1 MNLRM
6 GELEKNQRL
15 LKRRAKKIEDRLTS
29 IESKGNEDVDRQW
42 NDFDYGRDQG
52 KDKEMGEED
61 EENSEKGEKK
71 EEQELEKDKENSEKG
86 EEEEEQ
92 EPEKDKENSESAEKY
107 EEFVE
112 ESDEEDS
119 LTNICEKARI
129 QAEEFW
135 RKLDDES
142 DDEKEVEKEAEK
154 REKTPTPPE
163 KGAEKKPEETP
174 TPLRGRTKAAA
185 ARRQSHTPPD
195 NWIKPPAVEAP
206 EKSKEIAVVENSSE
220 DAEKMVEEQ
229 KKDEE
234 AEKMVEEME
243 EPEEEAEKF
252 TEEEK
257 QGWYMV
263 VYEDSTCKTKH
274 DEEVEELE
282 ETAKPDKGAVRTGI
296 RHRPKV
302 MAVKGGSTRAERL
315 AKKAQGTTKKRGRP
329 KKIAATLKPCT
340 PLPEKRKGE
349 PSRWV
354 QSPFTEGKTDEPE
367 VPKKKPKTKA

>member
-42 NDFDYGRDQG
+42 NDLIMVEIKG
-52 KDKEMGEED
+52 KIKRW
-61 EENSEKGEKK
+61 
-71 EEQELEKDKENSEKG
+71 
-86 EEEEEQ
+86 
-92 EPEKDKENSESAEKY
+92 
-107 EEFVE
+107 

-129 QAEEFW
+129 QAEDFW

-142 DDEKEVEKEAEK
+142 DDEKEAEKEAEK
-154 REKTPTPPE
+154 REKTRTPPE

-195 NWIKPPAVEAP
+195 NWITPPAVEAP
-206 EKSKEIAVVENSSE
+206 EKS
-220 DAEKMVEEQ
+220 
-229 KKDEE
+229 EE
-234 AEKMVEEME
+234 AEKMAEEVE

-263 VYEDSTCKTKH
+263 VYEDSTCKTKS
-274 DEEVEELE
+274 DEEVEEPE
-282 ETAKPDKGAVRTGI
+282 EAAKPDKGAVRTGI
-296 RHRPKV
+296 RHRPKI

-315 AKKAQGTTKKRGRP
+315 AKKGQGTTKKRDRL
-329 KKIAATLKPCT
+329 KKTAATLKPCT

-354 QSPFTEGKTDEPE
+354 QSPFTEGKTDELE